1 MNTRRENKPAAGSIE
16 SIPASRFPLHKRN
29 GVLYCFD
36 EPHLKSII
44 HSSLFSLLLFVEK
57 VKRVRHSSANAL
69 FFLIPRTR
77 QSLLLSS
84 LMTSVFYV
92 KQQRVREMNRKL
104 YKVCTHHVQNSS
116 LAASRETA

>member
-44 HSSLFSLLLFVEK
+44 HSSLFFFSLK
-57 VKRVRHSSANAL
+57 K
-69 FFLIPRTR
+69 
-77 QSLLLSS
+77 
-84 LMTSVFYV
+84 
-92 KQQRVREMNRKL
+92 
-104 YKVCTHHVQNSS
+104 
-116 LAASRETA
+116 